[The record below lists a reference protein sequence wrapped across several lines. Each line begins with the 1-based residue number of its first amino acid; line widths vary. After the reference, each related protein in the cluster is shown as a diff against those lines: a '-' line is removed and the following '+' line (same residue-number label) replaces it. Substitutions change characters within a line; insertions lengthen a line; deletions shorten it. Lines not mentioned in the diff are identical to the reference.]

1 MGKPNRKNTLFPT
14 ASMSKMFTAIA
25 IAQLIDQGKLSLE
38 DTLEQVLPNY
48 PDKAAARRIKI
59 WHLLS
64 HQSGLGN
71 FFNNEYRR
79 NPESYISP
87 ADYFPLFA
95 NKPLFFEPGTKFSYS
110 NAGMVVLGAIVE
122 QISKQ
127 RFEDYLRENIF
138 APAGMKNT
146 FYNPAEAP
154 KNRLASLHTR
164 FESNDPLE
172 IELRKEKP
180 NHRIASPAGDSF
192 TTAED
197 MLLFVRAL
205 QKGKLVKQDLL
216 TKFITLNGL
225 ISRSENYAY
234 GFDSKLYNGRTGY
247 GHSGGAPGVN
257 TNTITFGDRDYT
269 VVILTNYDPGFAQI
283 FAGKIALLLANV
295 PIHLK
300 E

>member
-1 MGKPNRKNTLFPT
+1 
-14 ASMSKMFTAIA
+14 MSKMFTATA
-25 IAQLIDQGKLSLE
+25 IAQLIEQGKLSLD

-71 FFNNEYRR
+71 FFNDEYRR
-79 NPESYISP
+79 NPEKYIRP
-87 ADYFPLFA
+87 ADYFSLFA

-110 NAGMVVLGAIVE
+110 NAGMVVLGAVVE
-122 QISKQ
+122 QISKR

-146 FYNPAEAP
+146 FYNPADAP
-154 KNRLASLHTR
+154 KNRFASLHTR

-172 IELRKEKP
+172 IEPRKEKS
-180 NHRIASPAGDSF
+180 NNRIASPAGDSF

-205 QKGKLVKQDLL
+205 QTGKLVKRETL
-216 TKFITLNGL
+216 TEFTTLNA
-225 ISRSENYAY
+225 RTPPAEKYVF
-234 GFDSKLYNGRTGY
+234 GFETKSYNGKTGY

-269 VVILTNYDPGFAQI
+269 VVILTNYDPGFAQV
-283 FAGKIALLLANV
+283 FARDTASLLANV
-295 PIHLK
+295 PIQPK